1 MKLSML
7 RQSSLAAAISLMLA
21 SSAVYAQSNTV
32 GTIYGQAANAKG
44 STLVVENAA
53 TGAKRT
59 ITLDES
65 GRFNVTALPAGTY
78 KVTLMKDG
86 AVVSTRDGV
95 EVRIGQG
102 SELLF
107 GSAQTLSTVEVTGKV
122 ARLDMANSNNGATF
136 SAAQLDRLPVAKS
149 IDGIIQLAPN
159 TTKADSRYAGG
170 ASFGGG
176 AASEN
181 AYYING
187 FPVTNP
193 LTQLGSSELPFGA
206 IANAQ
211 ILTGGFG
218 AEFGRST
225 GGVVNITTK
234 SGGNTWE
241 GGVSMSFTPNS
252 LRGTRKDIFY
262 PSTGKNPGTDG
273 KIHTSRRHDTESETS
288 IGAYIGGP
296 LIKDK
301 LFMFAAVERLTHNER
316 FVTLAFNPESPSS
329 ASGGTEAH
337 NVNNRYMTKFDWNVT
352 DDHHLELTLLGDSY
366 RREER
371 LSAFDYTTDSRG
383 VAASGVS
390 VFNDVAGKN
399 DGVGAKSQILK
410 YTGSLTQD
418 LTLTVLHGQS
428 SSPHTQSLA
437 DYDVSMPGVIASAEN
452 RAPGV
457 VYNTDGQPF
466 AGERLLAAGAKDKV
480 KSTRLD
486 IEWQHGKHTVRA
498 GIDNNTLRSINAG
511 ESTAG
516 GITYTYFK
524 SAASP
529 DGTVP
534 VTNLRSVGSIIPAA
548 GGQLGTQ
555 GYYVRATQFDDI
567 TNAESTQAAQYIED
581 KYQVTK
587 DLLVTAGLRNETY
600 ENKNGDGQTFLK
612 NKNLNPRLAF
622 SLDPLSDK
630 TTHVFGSV
638 GRYAIQIPTHI
649 AVRGASR
656 STYIDTY
663 STYSGVD
670 AKGAPINP
678 VLLATGSPD
687 NEFGQAKLYQTV
699 AAQDLKAAAQDE
711 ITLGIERTLTERLN
725 VGAKLTYR
733 KMISTIDDYCDQTP
747 FNKYA
752 EDHGIDA
759 SHWGGFTCASINPGR
774 SNTFL
779 VNYSGDGKTFVPV
792 TLSAADMGFADN
804 PGQHKAPSR
813 SYFALDF
820 FAEHP
825 FRDGW
830 YGKINYTLSYNKG
843 NTEGQTLS
851 DVGQTDV
858 SATQTWDHSGIMEHA
873 YGYLPNDR
881 RHQIKAFGFVELN
894 DQWQVGGNV
903 LLAAGRP
910 TNCLGAYAGSN
921 PTGDQG
927 YGSSYHYCDGKP
939 SPRGTFGRLSW
950 DTRFDM
956 NVVYRPATV
965 KGLTLR
971 MDVFNLL
978 NRQVAQNVDE
988 TYLDGDAVSPTFGRT
1003 LSYTAP
1009 RSVKFTLSYDFK

>member
-252 LRGTRKDIFY
+252 LRGSRKDIFY
-262 PSTGKNPGTDG
+262 PTTGKHASDGTLYQ
-273 KIHTSRRHDTESETS
+273 RRQNNTEDEFS
-288 IGAYIGGP
+288 IGAYVGGP

-301 LFMFAAVERLTHNER
+301 LFMFTAVERLTRNTGQVNLTRDVDEK
-316 FVTLAFNPESPSS
+316 SD
-329 ASGGTEAH
+329 SGWTDAR
-337 NVNNRYMTKFDWNVT
+337 NVNNRYMSKFDWNVT
-352 DDHHLELTLLGDSY
+352 DDHHLELTLLGDAY
-366 RREER
+366 TRKER
-371 LSAFDYTTDSRG
+371 LGGWDYATDSRFG
-383 VAASGVS
+383 SLGDTS
-390 VFNDVAGKN
+390 TFKDVANKT
-399 DGVGAKSQILK
+399 DGVGSTSQILK

-418 LTLTVLHGQS
+418 LTLTFLHGRS
-428 SSPHTQSLA
+428 NSPHTQTLA
-437 DYDVSMPGVIASAEN
+437 GYDSKLPGVIASPAN
-452 RAPGV
+452 RAPGIT
-457 VYNTDGQPF
+457 YNTTAQPF
-466 AGERLLAAGAKDKV
+466 AGERLLAEGAKDKV

-516 GITYTYFK
+516 GLTYTYFK

-534 VTNLRSVGSIIPAA
+534 VTDLRSVGTIIPAA

-699 AAQDLKAAAQDE
+699 AAQNLKAAAQDE

-813 SYFALDF
+813 SYLALDF

-858 SATQTWDHSGIMEHA
+858 SATQT
-873 YGYLPNDR
+873 
-881 RHQIKAFGFVELN
+881 
-894 DQWQVGGNV
+894 
-903 LLAAGRP
+903 
-910 TNCLGAYAGSN
+910 
-921 PTGDQG
+921 
-927 YGSSYHYCDGKP
+927 
-939 SPRGTFGRLSW
+939 
-950 DTRFDM
+950 
-956 NVVYRPATV
+956 
-965 KGLTLR
+965 
-971 MDVFNLL
+971 
-978 NRQVAQNVDE
+978 
-988 TYLDGDAVSPTFGRT
+988 
-1003 LSYTAP
+1003 
-1009 RSVKFTLSYDFK
+1009 

>member
-1 MKLSML
+1 ML

-252 LRGTRKDIFY
+252 LRGSRKDIFY
-262 PSTGKNPGTDG
+262 PTTGKHASDGTLYQ
-273 KIHTSRRHDTESETS
+273 RRQNNTEDEFS
-288 IGAYIGGP
+288 IGAYVGGP

-301 LFMFAAVERLTHNER
+301 LFMFTAVERLTRNTGQVNLTRDVDEK
-316 FVTLAFNPESPSS
+316 SD
-329 ASGGTEAH
+329 SGWTDAR
-337 NVNNRYMTKFDWNVT
+337 NVNNRYMSKFDWNVT
-352 DDHHLELTLLGDSY
+352 DDHHLELTLLGDAY
-366 RREER
+366 TRKER
-371 LSAFDYTTDSRG
+371 LGGWDYATDSRFG
-383 VAASGVS
+383 SLGDTS
-390 VFNDVAGKN
+390 TFKDVANKT
-399 DGVGAKSQILK
+399 DGVGSTSQILK

-418 LTLTVLHGQS
+418 LTLTFLHGRS
-428 SSPHTQSLA
+428 NSPHTQTLA
-437 DYDVSMPGVIASAEN
+437 GYDSKLPGVIASPAN
-452 RAPGV
+452 RAPGIT
-457 VYNTDGQPF
+457 YNTTAQPF
-466 AGERLLAAGAKDKV
+466 AGERLLAEGAKDKV

-516 GITYTYFK
+516 GLTYTYFK

-534 VTNLRSVGSIIPAA
+534 VTDLRSVGTIIPAA

-699 AAQDLKAAAQDE
+699 AAQNLKAAAQDE

-813 SYFALDF
+813 SYLALDF

-858 SATQTWDHSGIMEHA
+858 SATQT
-873 YGYLPNDR
+873 
-881 RHQIKAFGFVELN
+881 
-894 DQWQVGGNV
+894 
-903 LLAAGRP
+903 
-910 TNCLGAYAGSN
+910 
-921 PTGDQG
+921 
-927 YGSSYHYCDGKP
+927 
-939 SPRGTFGRLSW
+939 
-950 DTRFDM
+950 
-956 NVVYRPATV
+956 
-965 KGLTLR
+965 
-971 MDVFNLL
+971 
-978 NRQVAQNVDE
+978 
-988 TYLDGDAVSPTFGRT
+988 
-1003 LSYTAP
+1003 
-1009 RSVKFTLSYDFK
+1009 

>member
-1 MKLSML
+1 MKLSTI

-32 GTIYGQAANAKG
+32 GTIYGQAADAKG

-59 ITLDES
+59 ITLDDS
-65 GRFNVTALPAGTY
+65 GRFNVTALPAGLY
-78 KVTLMKDG
+78 KVTLMKGG
-86 AVVSTRDGV
+86 AVVSTREGV

-107 GSAQTLSTVEVTGKV
+107 GAAQTLSTVEVTGKV

-241 GGVSMSFTPNS
+241 GGASMSFTPNS
-252 LRGTRKDIFY
+252 LRGSRKDIFY
-262 PSTGKNPGTDG
+262 PKTGKNTTDG
-273 KIHTSRRHDTESETS
+273 SLFQRRQHNTEDEYS
-288 IGAYIGGP
+288 IGAYVGGP

-301 LFMFAAVERLTHNER
+301 LFMFTAVERIMRNTGQVNLTRDVDEK
-316 FVTLAFNPESPSS
+316 SD
-329 ASGGTEAH
+329 SGWTDAR
-337 NVNNRYMTKFDWNVT
+337 NVNNRYMSKFDWNVT
-352 DDHHLELTLLGDSY
+352 DDHHLELTLLGDAY
-366 RREER
+366 TRKER
-371 LSAFDYTTDSRG
+371 LGGWDYATDSRFG
-383 VAASGVS
+383 SLGDTS
-390 VFNDVAGKN
+390 TFKDVANKT
-399 DGVGAKSQILK
+399 DGVGSTSQIVK
-410 YTGSLTQD
+410 YTGNLTQD
-418 LTLTVLHGQS
+418 LTLTFLHGRS
-428 SSPHTQSLA
+428 DSPHTQTLA
-437 DYDVSMPGVIASAEN
+437 GYDPKLPGVIASPVN
-452 RAPGV
+452 RAPGIT
-457 VYNTDGQPF
+457 YNTTAQPF
-466 AGERLLAAGAKDKV
+466 AGERLLAEGAKDKV

-498 GIDNNTLRSINAG
+498 GIDNNVLRSINAG

-516 GITYTYFK
+516 GLTYTYFK

-534 VTNLRSVGSIIPAA
+534 VTDLRSVGTITPAA

-699 AAQDLKAAAQDE
+699 AAQNLKAAAQDE

-792 TLSAADMGFADN
+792 TLSAAEMGFADN

-881 RHQIKAFGFVELN
+881 RHQIKAFGFMELN

-910 TNCLGAYAGSN
+910 INCLGAYAGSN

-939 SPRGTFGRLSW
+939 SPRGTYGHLSW

>member
-1 MKLSML
+1 MKLSTL

-59 ITLDES
+59 LTLDES

-78 KVTLMKDG
+78 KVTLLKDG
-86 AVVSTRDGV
+86 AVVSTREGV

-102 SELLF
+102 SELQF
-107 GSAQTLSTVEVTGKV
+107 GTAQTLSTVEVTGKV

-234 SGGNTWE
+234 SGGNIWE
-241 GGVSMSFTPNS
+241 GGVNMSFTPSS
-252 LRGTRKDIFY
+252 LHGTRKDIFY
-262 PSTGKNPGTDG
+262 PKTGKNTTDG
-273 KIHTSRRHDTESETS
+273 SLFQSRRHNTEDEYS
-288 IGAYIGGP
+288 IGAYVGGP

-301 LFMFAAVERLTHNER
+301 LFMFTAVERLMRNTGQ
-316 FVTLAFNPESPSS
+316 VTLTRDVDEKSD
-329 ASGGTEAH
+329 SGWTDAR
-337 NVNNRYMTKFDWNVT
+337 NVNNRYMSKFDWNVT
-352 DDHHLELTLLGDSY
+352 DDHHLELTLLGDAY
-366 RREER
+366 TRKER
-371 LSAFDYTTDSRG
+371 LGGWDYATDSRFG
-383 VAASGVS
+383 SLGDTS
-390 VFNDVAGKN
+390 TFRDVANKT
-399 DGVGAKSQILK
+399 DGVGSTSQILK

-418 LTLTVLHGQS
+418 LTLTFLHGRS
-428 SSPHTQSLA
+428 DSPHKQTLA
-437 DYDVSMPGVIASAEN
+437 GYDPKLPGVIASPVN
-452 RAPGV
+452 RAPGIT
-457 VYNTDGQPF
+457 YNTTAQPF
-466 AGERLLAAGAKDKV
+466 AGERLLAEGAKDKV

-516 GITYTYFK
+516 GLTYTYFK

-534 VTNLRSVGSIIPAA
+534 VTDLRSVGTITPAA
-548 GGQLGTQ
+548 GGQLGNQ

-600 ENKNGDGQTFLK
+600 ENKNGDGQVFLK

-792 TLSAADMGFADN
+792 TLSAAEMGFADN
-804 PGQHKAPSR
+804 PGQRKAPSR

-881 RHQIKAFGFVELN
+881 RHQIKAFGFMELN

-939 SPRGTFGRLSW
+939 SPRGTFGHLSW

-956 NVVYRPATV
+956 NVVYRPATI
-965 KGLTLR
+965 KGLSLR
-971 MDVFNLL
+971 VDVFNLL